1 MTKLVGSHPFKT
13 AEEALENILAIGT
26 PKVTDMLKNF
36 LATYLPASKS
46 SKKQKFALGIS
57 DAKLGPELFAETGI
71 TAIHNDTTMEMIRGI
86 REHYAKLL
94 DNLTDAEVTKAQL
107 GLGHSFS
114 RNLCAEDVNRQ
125 DKPITQ
131 TIALIEQMDKD
142 INTFCMR
149 LKEWFAWHFPE
160 LTKIVNDN
168 AIYARVVNLCD
179 ARRDNLTEDIKEE
192 LESIVLDEEKA
203 AQILDAVKI
212 SMGMD
217 ISDLDALQIK
227 KWAERVVDLIAFR
240 ETLSEFL
247 KQRMT
252 AVAPN
257 LQALIGEIVG
267 SKLIA
272 HAGGLTKLSKY
283 PASTI
288 QILGAE
294 KALFRALK
302 TKGKTPKYGLLFNST
317 FIGRAAAANKG
328 KISRYLANKCA
339 IASRIDCF
347 SEYPTSKFGETLKG
361 QLEERLKFVASGTKP
376 RKNKAVMQAVLN
388 ELKKEGLFYGDK
400 VPRTK
405 ADDAA
410 DAKVDAYAANDD
422 DVASEASEGDKKRDV
437 KAEAKKEKKDKKDK
451 KGKKDKKAKKDSDES
466 EEEEK
471 PKKRQKKDK

>member
-1 MTKLVGSHPFKT
+1 M
-13 AEEALENILAIGT
+13 
-26 PKVTDMLKNF
+26 
-36 LATYLPASKS
+36 
-46 SKKQKFALGIS
+46 
-57 DAKLGPELFAETGI
+57 
-71 TAIHNDTTMEMIRGI
+71 
-86 REHYAKLL
+86 
-94 DNLTDAEVTKAQL
+94 
-107 GLGHSFS
+107 
-114 RNLCAEDVNRQ
+114 NRQ

-142 INTFCMR
+142 INTFAMR

-168 AIYARVVNLCD
+168 AIYARLVNLCD
-179 ARRDNLTEDIKEE
+179 ARRDNFTEDISDE
-192 LESIVLDEEKA
+192 IQAITLDEDKA
-203 AQILDAVKI
+203 GQILDAVKI

-217 ISDLDALQIK
+217 INDTDALQIK
-227 KWAERVVDLIAFR
+227 KWAERVTELIAFR

-247 KQRMT
+247 KQRMS

-272 HAGGLTKLSKY
+272 HAGGLTNLSKY

-317 FIGRAAAANKG
+317 FIGRAGAANKG

-347 SEYPTSKFGETLKG
+347 SDFPTAKIGESL
-361 QLEERLKFVASGTKP
+361 
-376 RKNKAVMQAVLN
+376 
-388 ELKKEGLFYGDK
+388 
-400 VPRTK
+400 
-405 ADDAA
+405 
-410 DAKVDAYAANDD
+410 
-422 DVASEASEGDKKRDV
+422 RD
-437 KAEAKKEKKDKKDK
+437 
-451 KGKKDKKAKKDSDES
+451 
-466 EEEEK
+466 
-471 PKKRQKKDK
+471 